1 MGYCLNVMRGC
12 LASMAEI
19 DAHWREFVRSLEG
32 LSVRM
37 QGPQDLEQ
45 VLLGVHTLLH
55 DAVGQ
60 AQKNGPRL
68 SAQVRSSLRRLYLVS
83 VGGEGVKDKPFQ
95 SWISFYIELHC
106 YSSC

>member
-19 DAHWREFVRSLEG
+19 DTHWREFVRSLEG
-32 LSVRM
+32 LSTRM
-37 QGPQDLEQ
+37 HGPQDLEQ

-55 DAVGQ
+55 DAVGH

-68 SAQVRSSLRRLYLVS
+68 SAQVRSSLRETVFSKIVDFKQLQLCGR
-83 VGGEGVKDKPFQ
+83 
-95 SWISFYIELHC
+95 
-106 YSSC
+106 